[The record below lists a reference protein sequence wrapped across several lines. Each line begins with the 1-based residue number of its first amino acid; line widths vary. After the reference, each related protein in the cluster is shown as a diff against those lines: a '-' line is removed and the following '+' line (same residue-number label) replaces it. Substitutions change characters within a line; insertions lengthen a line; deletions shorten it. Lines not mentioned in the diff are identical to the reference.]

1 MDTPLLSEETKAT
14 VANTTAQAAAFTASA
29 LVDGINT
36 AANYFVHASNAAAC
50 AIVSL
55 TPAAYA
61 VGKTAAGFGESV
73 LALVPD
79 QKPKTPFAVSYTAD
93 GTVTL
98 HVHGLPLRIEDFEL
112 ITPGTCDEAKTAFDE
127 AEALTWENIS
137 GAEAAEAQERVKHER
152 TPDFILAMR
161 EQSVAACD

>member
-1 MDTPLLSEETKAT
+1 MDTPLLSEETKVS
-14 VANTTAQAAAFTASA
+14 VANTTAHAAAFTASA

-36 AANYFVHASNAAAC
+36 AVDYFVHASNVAAC

-61 VGKTAAGFGESV
+61 VGKRAVGFGESV
-73 LALVPD
+73 IALIPD
-79 QKPKTPFAVSYTAD
+79 QQPKTPFAVSYTAD

-98 HVHGLPLRIEDFEL
+98 HVHGLPLRTEDFEL
-112 ITPGTCDEAKTAFDE
+112 ITPETCDEAKADFDE

-137 GAEAAEAQERVKHER
+137 DSEATEAQERVKHER
-152 TPDFILAMR
+152 TPDFILAMWS
-161 EQSVAACD
+161 QSVAACD